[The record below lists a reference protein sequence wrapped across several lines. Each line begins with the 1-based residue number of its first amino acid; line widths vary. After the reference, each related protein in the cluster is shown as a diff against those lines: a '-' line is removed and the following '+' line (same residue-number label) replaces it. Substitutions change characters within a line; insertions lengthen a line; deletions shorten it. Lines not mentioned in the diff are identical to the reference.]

1 MKKFLVG
8 LVALLLFI
16 PATGIAHAADA
27 PSKNPAQIFES
38 AVPEIGARGI
48 FFQENFSGMD
58 TIGYIRYSH
67 IPAFK
72 SDGTYVPSDFW
83 DWRLCSSWEDANC
96 ELKSGY
102 TVEGRTFL
110 GKCKNTLEIGCIENL
125 KVTLTSG
132 SQKELQYVGPALES
146 IVDTPE
152 SRLFNIPR
160 SSTPALFQD
169 ENSNLYLVRAQVF
182 YSISGTSSV
191 MPKLDADV
199 YPVLKVIDPTVKAPE
214 RIIVRSPETGLNVAT
229 LSNTRS
235 DCLAISTG
243 ICYKQGATNLEN
255 EYSLTLRLP
264 KTITGWFKGRLKS
277 PSISV
282 NTFSD
287 TSNLLTVSAKSVA
300 MPVMGGWVKYDDLP
314 SDFIKK
320 LYPFAGYPERRDQNL
335 GLYADASQGARA
347 FEEFSAWAPYL
358 KDTALTTIDI
368 WSFGTNINPAQSKCM
383 NGTSAI
389 GGLVTTNASV
399 YSSEPPTWNAEA
411 MTLDYKIAAPHF
423 NEAGVENVGTY
434 TLAISNEVIQC
445 LYGVSEL
452 PASAK
457 VSIIYGDVATEV
469 GTIAVGSK
477 DGWSYFS
484 ADGFHF
490 SNPTIRVKFEKA
502 APIAAPTPSP
512 TSPPGSSA
520 QLAKEKKVI
529 WCAKGNAKR
538 KITALNP
545 ACPKGFKKIADP
557 TRR

>member
-1 MKKFLVG
+1 MKKFFFAL
-8 LVALLLFI
+8 LALLLLI
-16 PATGIAHAADA
+16 TGTGPLFAADA

-38 AVPEIGARGI
+38 ALPEIGARGI

-67 IPAFK
+67 IPNFK
-72 SDGTYVPSDFW
+72 SDGTVDPSDWW
-83 DWRLCSSWEDANC
+83 DWQLCNSWEDGNC
-96 ELKSGY
+96 PLKSGY
-102 TVEGRTFL
+102 TVEGRAFL
-110 GKCKNTLEIGCIENL
+110 GKCKISIEIGCIENL
-125 KVTLTSG
+125 KATSVNG
-132 SQKELQYVGPALES
+132 VQKELQYIGPALES

-160 SSTPALFQD
+160 SSTPSLFQD

-182 YSISGTSSV
+182 YSLTGTSSIA
-191 MPKLDADV
+191 PKLDADV
-199 YPVLKVIDPTVKAPE
+199 YPVLKVSDSTVQAPE

-282 NTFSD
+282 KPFSD

-320 LYPFAGYPERRDQNL
+320 LYPFGGYPTRRDQNL
-335 GLYADASQGARA
+335 GLYADASQGDRA

-358 KDTALTTIDI
+358 KDKALTTIDI
-368 WSFGTNINPAQSKCM
+368 WSFGTNINPAKSRCM
-383 NGTSAI
+383 EGTTAI

-399 YSSEPPTWNAEA
+399 YSSDPPTWNAEA

-423 NEAGVENVGTY
+423 NEAGVENVGSY

-445 LYGVSEL
+445 LYGMSEL
-452 PASAK
+452 PATAR
-457 VSIIYGDVATEV
+457 VSIVYGDTTTDV
-469 GTIAVGSK
+469 GTVAVGSK

-484 ADGFHF
+484 VDGFHY
-490 SNPTIRVKFEKA
+490 STPTIRVKFEKPT
-502 APIAAPTPSP
+502 PIVTPAPTPTP
-512 TSPPGSSA
+512 TAGSTV
-520 QLAKEKKVI
+520 QLAQRKKVI

-545 ACPKGFKKIADP
+545 TCPKGYKKIADP
-557 TRR
+557 TSR